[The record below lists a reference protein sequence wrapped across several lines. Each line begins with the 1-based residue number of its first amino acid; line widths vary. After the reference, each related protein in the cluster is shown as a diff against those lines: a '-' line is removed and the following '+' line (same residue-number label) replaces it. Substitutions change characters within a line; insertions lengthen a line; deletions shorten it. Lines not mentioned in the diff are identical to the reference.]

1 MVDRAIAASMAVFL
15 SEALASDPDAPQP
28 SPRDIVRGAQ
38 KILVAAGYDKQV
50 SNAELKRRLTR
61 RADLVTLS
69 AITLPATA
77 ASKPKTGSPPVTPK
91 TRIENLER
99 GSNRPLGLTLV
110 SAGEQS

>member
-38 KILVAAGYDKQV
+38 KILVAAGYEKQA

-61 RADLVTLS
+61 RTDLKRLA
-69 AITLPATA
+69 AITLPVTA
-77 ASKPKTGSPPVTPK
+77 GDNGKP
-91 TRIENLER
+91 
-99 GSNRPLGLTLV
+99 
-110 SAGEQS
+110 